1 MTRRTQRRN
10 NTVLV
15 AGGRDRRSLV
25 WLGAILLPVVAICS
39 RASDDAMLSAQAS
52 QCKVKSMDLPNGVAT
67 CEDGSSMLMKNIQL
81 QTSVASVVELEYEDN
96 ISVDEMV
103 YEGRKFNVE
112 PMTGHIYSNQG
123 KFIGH
128 WISGIPYGKHPGM
141 EDPSHRLTA
150 RRNPM
155 YHHLP
160 L

>member
-10 NTVLV
+10 NIVLV
-15 AGGRDRRSLV
+15 AGGRDRRSV
-25 WLGAILLPVVAICS
+25 SWLGAILLPIVAIYS
-39 RASDDAMLSAQAS
+39 RASDDAMLSAQAP
-52 QCKVKSMDLPNGVAT
+52 QCKVKSMDVPNGVAI
-67 CEDGSSMLMKNIQL
+67 CEDGSSFLMKNIQL
-81 QTSVASVVELEYEDN
+81 QTSVVELEHEEN

-150 RRNPM
+150 RRW
-155 YHHLP
+155 
-160 L
+160 